1 MKVAVHNH
9 DQILDD
15 KIDDYKARL
24 GELDGNCE
32 ALKAESISMEKFISK
47 TKNIAVTPDNVE
59 QLVHPANAISDKL
72 IKL

>member
-1 MKVAVHNH
+1 MTAANALVDLKVAVHKH

-32 ALKAESISMEKFISK
+32 ALKAESI
-47 TKNIAVTPDNVE
+47 
-59 QLVHPANAISDKL
+59 QLE
-72 IKL
+72 